1 VDVVIALEHDLE
13 ATLLILKSAILVFI
27 EIADTDELLVRIK
40 LHRHVL
46 SAEPGFRLNRVSLG
60 RLEMT
65 ATFELDPDLSWL
77 IDC

>member
-1 VDVVIALEHDLE
+1 MDVVIALEHDLE

-27 EIADTDELLVRIK
+27 EIADTDELLVSIK

-46 SAEPGFRLNRVSLG
+46 SAEPGFRLDHVSLG

-65 ATFELDPDLSWL
+65 ASFELYPDLSWL